1 MGVFNLHVKTTEREI
16 RDVFERFGQIDD
28 IIMVKDAKTR
38 GFRGYCFIYY
48 NKQRDATDA
57 LNQCN
62 GIELKERMIRVDYSL
77 SERPHQSTPGEYRG
91 KRGRNMHGG
100 SGGGGGRPRPFERPR
115 YYEKHDND
123 RFRRH
128 RSPDRSI
135 RDRKDDYRRRSREY
149 DRPSRR
155 SVERHRR
162 LSRSPR
168 EHRYDRH

>member
-16 RDVFERFGQIDD
+16 RDVFDRFGLIED

-48 NKQRDATDA
+48 DKQRDATEA

-77 SERPHQSTPGEYRG
+77 SEKPHQSTPGEYRG
-91 KRGRNMHGG
+91 KRGRDDDSRG
-100 SGGGGGRPRPFERPR
+100 SYRSKPHERTR
-115 YYEKHDND
+115 YYDKHEND

-128 RSPDRSI
+128 RSNERM
-135 RDRKDDYRRRSREY
+135 RDRRDDYRRRSREY
-149 DRPSRR
+149 DRPSQR
-155 SVERHRR
+155 SVERHR
-162 LSRSPR
+162 SPR
-168 EHRYDRH
+168 DRYDRH